1 MARRTSSACTRPHSN
16 KIAIM
21 TRINPALYDEI
32 KMEAAAKNKPVCDVI
47 GEKLSRDSL
56 LSEIRQ
62 IVREELDRDQ
72 VPK

>member
-1 MARRTSSACTRPHSN
+1 
-16 KIAIM
+16 M